1 MLPCAG
7 AVATCANAPHIDW
20 TSLIAVGRTM
30 GILGSRLYELNTFAW
45 RIGRTLERD
54 E

>member
-1 MLPCAG
+1 MLYFIAG
-7 AVATCANAPHIDW
+7 YQQAHFKYGRADTHVEG
-20 TSLIAVGRTM
+20 GRTM